1 VRNLQIVYSS
11 ASISTILIRTP
22 SMYVNWACFFSI
34 MAVSNFSPDLYVFS
48 MVVPFM
54 RFLNLIVVLA
64 APRAC
69 FMMLK
74 LTTLKGSPSISIVM
88 PFLMS
93 DVSTA
98 TLRDDDD
105 AEREKVGRDWL
116 RKAEERPIAARN

>member
-1 VRNLQIVYSS
+1 
-11 ASISTILIRTP
+11 
-22 SMYVNWACFFSI
+22 
-34 MAVSNFSPDLYVFS
+34 
-48 MVVPFM
+48 
-54 RFLNLIVVLA
+54 
-64 APRAC
+64 
-69 FMMLK
+69 
-74 LTTLKGSPSISIVM
+74 M